1 MRQLELLHFLS
12 EASKEEFFASFAETY
27 FKLYAYLEMRGL
39 RLEILPFSEDNHF
52 VDEADLDELYEL
64 FYE

>member
-1 MRQLELLHFLS
+1 MELLHYLG
-12 EASKEEFFASFAETY
+12 EASKEQFFASFAETY

-39 RLEILPFSEDNHF
+39 RSEILPFDKEIIF
-52 VDEADLDELYEL
+52 VEEADLDELYEL

>member
-39 RLEILPFSEDNHF
+39 RSEILPFSEDNHF
-52 VDEADLDELYEL
+52 VDEADLGELYEL

>member
-1 MRQLELLHFLS
+1 MELLHFLS
-12 EASKEEFFASFAETY
+12 EASKEQFFASFAETY

-39 RLEILPFSEDNHF
+39 RSEILPFYEDNHF
-52 VDEADLDELYEL
+52 TEEADLDELYEL

>member
-1 MRQLELLHFLS
+1 MELLHYLS
-12 EASKEEFFASFAETY
+12 EASKEQFFASFAETY
-27 FKLYAYLEMRGL
+27 LKLYAYLEMRGL
-39 RLEILPFSEDNHF
+39 RLEILSFSEDNLF

>member
-1 MRQLELLHFLS
+1 MELLHYLS
-12 EASKEEFFASFAETY
+12 EASKEQFFASFAETY

-39 RLEILPFSEDNHF
+39 RSEILPFDKEIIF
-52 VDEADLDELYEL
+52 VEEADLDELYEL

>member
-1 MRQLELLHFLS
+1 MELLHFLS
-12 EASKEEFFASFAETY
+12 EASKEQFFASFAETY

-39 RLEILPFSEDNHF
+39 RSEILPFNEDNHF
-52 VDEADLDELYEL
+52 TEEADLDELYEL

>member
-1 MRQLELLHFLS
+1 MELLHYIS
-12 EASKEEFFASFAETY
+12 EASKEQFFASFAETY

-39 RLEILPFSEDNHF
+39 RSEILPFDKEIIF
-52 VDEADLDELYEL
+52 VEEADLDELYEL